1 MFDDDI
7 AWRCLD
13 DALFDDGA
21 LGFGEEG
28 ERCATL
34 WSLGFGLVW
43 RFWYIYDA
51 LALCYLEDL
60 LLVMTLLSW
69 RSLATFGDLVLMP

>member
-1 MFDDDI
+1 MDKK
-7 AWRCLD
+7 
-13 DALFDDGA
+13 
-21 LGFGEEG
+21 E

-34 WSLGFGLVW
+34 WSVCFGLVW
-43 RFWYIYDA
+43 RFWYVLGDHDA

-69 RSLATFGDLVLMP
+69 RSFATFWRSLV